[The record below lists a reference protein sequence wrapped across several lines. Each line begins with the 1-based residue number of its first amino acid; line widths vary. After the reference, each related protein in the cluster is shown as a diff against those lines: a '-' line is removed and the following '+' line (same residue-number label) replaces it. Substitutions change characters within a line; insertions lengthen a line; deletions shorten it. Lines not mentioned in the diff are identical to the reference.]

1 VFRELEE
8 LSMTAQNSR
17 EPTGEAAASGS
28 ESQLTRPHHTSPKVL
43 FGILAA
49 LAAALLLALAIAIVP
64 RVRLN
69 GEIAAQKEQHAATSP
84 NVFVIQAQPSPASV
98 ELQLTGTMA
107 PITEAPVLAQVDG
120 YLKTRL
126 VDIGDRVHA
135 GQLIAVISDPAL
147 DQQTQQA
154 KAMLRQSQSTL
165 KQAQAALDE
174 SKANAGLASITAQRW
189 AALLKRGAVS
199 QQANDNYQYAYN
211 AQTAAVN
218 VAAANVA
225 AAIDSVG
232 SNEAN
237 LGRYLEQQSFERVTA
252 PFTGVVTQRN
262 VDVGTLITANST
274 LLYRVAKY
282 DVLRTYVD
290 VPQLHTPSIKAGDSA
305 AVSVIDYP
313 NKTFEGTVTRSA
325 DSLNPVTR
333 TLLTEVDV
341 RNPGGTLLPGMYATV
356 NFNVPR
362 TVSSVIVPEES
373 MIFRAKGTMLA
384 IVNSQHTIHFQ
395 NVVLG
400 HDYGTALE
408 ILSGLKAGQ
417 LVVVNPNDSVVEGA
431 KVNPVVIKD
440 ASASM
445 SPAGHGAA
453 SGTKPSSA
461 MPSRPSGATEEKN

>member
-1 VFRELEE
+1 
-8 LSMTAQNSR
+8 MTAENSR
-17 EPTGEAAASGS
+17 EPTSEPASGS
-28 ESQLTRPHHTSPKVL
+28 QSHLTRPHHASRKVML
-43 FGILAA
+43 GTFAMLAA
-49 LAAALLLALAIAIVP
+49 VLLIALAIAIVP
-64 RVRLN
+64 RVRLKN
-69 GEIAAQKEQHAATSP
+69 ELAAQKAQRAATPP
-84 NVFVIQAQPSPASV
+84 NVFVIPAKPSPTSV

-107 PITEAPVLAQVDG
+107 PITEAPILAQVDG

-147 DQQTQQA
+147 DQEVQQA
-154 KAMLRQSQSTL
+154 KAMLQQSQSTL

-199 QQANDNYQYAYN
+199 QQANDNYQFAYN

-225 AAIDSVG
+225 AAKDSIG

-237 LGRYLEQQSFERVTA
+237 LGRYLEQQRFEQVTA

-262 VDVGTLITANST
+262 VDVGTLITANAT

-282 DVLRTYVD
+282 DVLRTYVN
-290 VPQLHTPSIKAGDSA
+290 VPQLHAPSIKIGNSA
-305 AVSVIDYP
+305 AVSVVDYP
-313 NKTFEGTVTRSA
+313 NRTFEGKVTRFS
-325 DSLNPVTR
+325 DSLNLNTR

-341 RNPGGTLLPGMYATV
+341 HNAGGAALPGMYATV
-356 NFNVPR
+356 NFALPR
-362 TVSSVIVPEES
+362 TVASVIVPEES

-384 IVNSQHTIHFQ
+384 IVNDQHAIHFQ

-400 HDYGTALE
+400 HDYGTSLE
-408 ILSGLKAGQ
+408 ILSGLKTGQ
-417 LVVVNPNDSVVEGA
+417 LVIVNPNDSVVEGA
-431 KVNPVVIKD
+431 KVNPVLIKD
-440 ASASM
+440 APASM
-445 SPAGHGAA
+445 SPAGHGV
-453 SGTKPSSA
+453 SNGTGPSSA
-461 MPSRPSGATEEKN
+461 EPSRSSGATQEKN

>member
-1 VFRELEE
+1 
-8 LSMTAQNSR
+8 MD
-17 EPTGEAAASGS
+17 
-28 ESQLTRPHHTSPKVL
+28 SQVDLRPHHASRKVML
-43 FGILAA
+43 GIFAMLAA
-49 LAAALLLALAIAIVP
+49 VLLLALAIAIVP
-64 RVRLN
+64 RVRLKN
-69 GEIAAQKEQHAATSP
+69 ELAAQKEQRAATPP
-84 NVFVIQAQPSPASV
+84 NVFVIEAQPSPASV
-98 ELQLTGTMA
+98 NLQLTGTMA

-126 VDIGDRVHA
+126 VDIGDRVHE

-147 DQQTQQA
+147 DQQVEQA
-154 KAMLRQSQSTL
+154 KAMLQQSESTL
-165 KQAQAALDE
+165 QQAQAALDE

-225 AAIDSVG
+225 AAKDSVG
-232 SNEAN
+232 SNDAN

-252 PFTGVVTQRN
+252 PFAGVITQRN

-290 VPQLHTPSIKAGDSA
+290 VPQLHAPSIKAGDSA
-305 AVSVIDYP
+305 SVSVIDFP
-313 NKTFEGTVTRSA
+313 SRTFEGKVTRLS
-325 DSLNPVTR
+325 DSLNLNTR

-341 RNPGGTLLPGMYATV
+341 RNDGGALLPGMYATV
-356 NFNVPR
+356 DFAIPR
-362 TVSSVIVPEES
+362 TVASVIVPEES

-384 IVNSQHTIHFQ
+384 IVNDQHAIHFQ
-395 NVVLG
+395 DVVLG
-400 HDYGTALE
+400 HDYGTSLE

-417 LVVVNPNDSVVEGA
+417 LVIVNPNDSAVEGV
-431 KVNPVVIKD
+431 KVNPVLIKD
-440 ASASM
+440 APASM
-445 SPAGHGAA
+445 SPAL
-453 SGTKPSSA
+453 K
-461 MPSRPSGATEEKN
+461 EKK

>member
-1 VFRELEE
+1 
-8 LSMTAQNSR
+8 MTAENSNALKR
-17 EPTGEAAASGS
+17 EAASGS
-28 ESQLTRPHHTSPKVL
+28 QSHLTPPHHASRKVVL
-43 FGILAA
+43 GILAV
-49 LAAALLLALAIAIVP
+49 LAAALLIALAIAIVP
-64 RVRLN
+64 RVRLKN
-69 GEIAAQKEQHAATSP
+69 ELAAQKKQRAVTPP
-84 NVFVIQAQPSPASV
+84 NVFVTPAQPSPGSV

-120 YLKTRL
+120 YLMTRL

-147 DQQTQQA
+147 DQQVQQA
-154 KAMLRQSQSTL
+154 KAMLQQSQSTL
-165 KQAQAALDE
+165 QQAQAALDE
-174 SKANAGLASITAQRW
+174 AKANAGLASITAQRW

-225 AAIDSVG
+225 AAKASVG
-232 SNEAN
+232 SNEGN
-237 LGRYLEQQSFERVTA
+237 LGRYLEQQRFERVTA

-282 DVLRTYVD
+282 DVLRTYID
-290 VPQLHTPSIKAGDSA
+290 VPQLHAPSIKVGDSA
-305 AVSVIDYP
+305 GISVVDYP
-313 NKTFEGTVTRSA
+313 NRTFEGKVTRFS
-325 DSLNPVTR
+325 DSLNLNTR

-341 RNPGGTLLPGMYATV
+341 RNDGGVLLPGMYATV
-356 NFNVPR
+356 KFALPR
-362 TVSSVIVPEES
+362 TVASVIVPEES

-384 IVNSQHTIHFQ
+384 TVNGQHAIDFQ
-395 NVVLG
+395 NVVVG

-408 ILSGLKAGQ
+408 ILSGLQAGQ

-431 KVNPVVIKD
+431 KVNPVLIKD
-440 ASASM
+440 APASM

-461 MPSRPSGATEEKN
+461 NSSPSGGAAEEKK